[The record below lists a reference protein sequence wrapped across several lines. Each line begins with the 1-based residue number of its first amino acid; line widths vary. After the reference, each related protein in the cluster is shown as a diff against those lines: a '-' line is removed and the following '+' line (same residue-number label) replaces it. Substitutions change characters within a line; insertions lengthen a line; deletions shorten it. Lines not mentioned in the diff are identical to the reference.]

1 MSYLNKPVADN
12 IYYVGVNDRQKQ
24 LFENYLPLPNGVSYN
39 SYLIVDEKVA
49 LVDTVDVAFADLFFR
64 QIDEVLNGRP
74 IDYLI
79 VDHMEP
85 DHAGSIGLLVNRY
98 PDIQIVGNKKTF
110 DFLKG
115 YFQLDSQLVEVAEGG
130 ELSLGKTKLNFY
142 THLIKT
148 LRLSTVL

>member
-1 MSYLNKPVADN
+1 MTYLNKPVADN
-12 IYYVGVNDRQKQ
+12 IYYVGVNDRQKH

-64 QIDEVLNGRP
+64 QIDEVLKGRT

-98 PDIQIVGNKKTF
+98 PDIQIVGKVSALPGLF
-110 DFLKG
+110 F
-115 YFQLDSQLVEVAEGG
+115 S
-130 ELSLGKTKLNFY
+130 
-142 THLIKT
+142 
-148 LRLSTVL
+148 

>member
-1 MSYLNKPVADN
+1 M
-12 IYYVGVNDRQKQ
+12 
-24 LFENYLPLPNGVSYN
+24 
-39 SYLIVDEKVA
+39 
-49 LVDTVDVAFADLFFR
+49 DVAFADLFFR

-115 YFQLDSQLVEVAEGG
+115 YFQLDSALVEVAEGG
-130 ELSLGKTKLNFY
+130 ELCLGKTKLNFY
-142 THLIKT
+142 MAPMVHWPEVMVTYDPDRQLLFSADAFGTFGALNGSFRDDELDLIPFWDDM
-148 LRLSTVL
+148 RISSMVFWEII